1 MAHQTYASPARFGL
15 ALALTLL
22 ITTPVSAQTP
32 DPYPTR
38 PIKVIVGIGAG
49 SNTDALGRLAASFL
63 SKQLNQAVVVENR
76 PGAGGTIAAEAV
88 ASAAPDGYTILW
100 ASSSIPMFPHMYS
113 NLKFDPIKDLVGVG
127 GVAEGGLVILTRPDA
142 PWKTLAEMI
151 QYGKGKPAG
160 AISYASAGI
169 GSNAYLFSEIFAQT
183 VGLEFL
189 HVPYKGSSAA
199 LADIVSGQ
207 VDFVFDGP
215 STAIPQVDSGRVRA
229 LAFSTKNRSSF
240 MPNTPTLNEAGA
252 TGFGQRT
259 WLAFFAPA
267 GTPSAI
273 TKKLSDSIGAFV
285 PTPAFRKE
293 LGGLAHEPMPMTGEA
308 LTSMIKEEAV
318 QWGVTLKSLKL
329 QPSK

>member
-1 MAHQTYASPARFGL
+1 
-15 ALALTLL
+15 
-22 ITTPVSAQTP
+22 
-32 DPYPTR
+32 
-38 PIKVIVGIGAG
+38 
-49 SNTDALGRLAASFL
+49 
-63 SKQLNQAVVVENR
+63 
-76 PGAGGTIAAEAV
+76 
-88 ASAAPDGYTILW
+88 
-100 ASSSIPMFPHMYS
+100 
-113 NLKFDPIKDLVGVG
+113 
-127 GVAEGGLVILTRPDA
+127 
-142 PWKTLAEMI
+142 
-151 QYGKGKPAG
+151 
-160 AISYASAGI
+160 
-169 GSNAYLFSEIFAQT
+169 
-183 VGLEFL
+183 
-189 HVPYKGSSAA
+189 

-229 LAFSTKNRSSF
+229 LAFSTKTRSSF

-318 QWGVTLKSLKL
+318 QWGATLKSLKL

>member
-1 MAHQTYASPARFGL
+1 
-15 ALALTLL
+15 
-22 ITTPVSAQTP
+22 
-32 DPYPTR
+32 
-38 PIKVIVGIGAG
+38 
-49 SNTDALGRLAASFL
+49 
-63 SKQLNQAVVVENR
+63 
-76 PGAGGTIAAEAV
+76 
-88 ASAAPDGYTILW
+88 
-100 ASSSIPMFPHMYS
+100 MFPHMYA

-151 QYGKGKPAG
+151 QYGKGKPSG

-252 TGFGQRT
+252 KGFGQRT

-318 QWGVTLKSLKL
+318 QWGATLKALKL

>member
-1 MAHQTYASPARFGL
+1 MAHQTSNSRTRFGL
-15 ALALTLL
+15 ALALALL
-22 ITTPVSAQTP
+22 ITNPASAQTP
-32 DPYPTR
+32 DPYPAR

-49 SNTDALGRLAASFL
+49 SNTDVLGRLAASFL
-63 SKQLNQAVVVENR
+63 AKQLNQTVVVENR

-88 ASAAPDGYTILW
+88 ATAAPDGYTLLW

-113 NLKFDPIKDLVGVG
+113 NLKFDPIKDLVGAG

-142 PWKTLAEMI
+142 PWKTLAELI
-151 QYGKGKPAG
+151 QYGKGKPPG

-259 WLAFFAPA
+259 WLAFFTPA
-267 GTPSAI
+267 GTASAI

-308 LTSMIKEEAV
+308 VTNMIKEEAA